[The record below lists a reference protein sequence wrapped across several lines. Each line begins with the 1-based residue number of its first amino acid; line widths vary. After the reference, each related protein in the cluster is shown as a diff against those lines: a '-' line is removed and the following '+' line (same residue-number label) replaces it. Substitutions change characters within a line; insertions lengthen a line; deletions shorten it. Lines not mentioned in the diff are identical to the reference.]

1 MLTHNV
7 TLSNALE
14 SKYKKRSKVLT
25 LNAAT
30 GPCAQTGDF
39 QIRQL
44 VRDSGPVVLF
54 KKAISE
60 LSQSKA
66 ERKAIFLQIKL
77 IFTRKG
83 VFLASV

>member
-14 SKYKKRSKVLT
+14 SKYKKWSKVLI
-25 LNAAT
+25 LNTAT
-30 GPCAQTGDF
+30 GPCTQTRDF

-54 KKAISE
+54 K
-60 LSQSKA
+60 
-66 ERKAIFLQIKL
+66 
-77 IFTRKG
+77 
-83 VFLASV
+83 